1 MTGWYER
8 AIYPALVRLDP
19 ERAHWL
25 ALRGLSALDRL
36 PGGQWLLRQLCDS
49 PVDDRLAVDCLGR
62 RFPNPLGLAAGFDK
76 DAEAVGAL
84 LALGFGFVEVGTVT
98 PRPQPGNPRP
108 RLWRLPGERALVNAL
123 GFPSTGMA
131 AVRARLAGRQF
142 PGVVGINLGKNRETP
157 LERAAEDY
165 LAVLA
170 TLWDVADYLV
180 VNVSSPNT
188 PGLRELQA
196 RSALVELLRALGE
209 ENRRLARLHRL
220 RPRPLLVKLAPDLD
234 IADAGHM
241 ASDAAALEGGADGL
255 VVANTSTDRSLLC
268 RPLPGFPGGISGR
281 PLRAR
286 ATALTREAYRRAG
299 GHLVIVGVGGISSAE
314 DAIERLRAGASLVQ
328 LYTAFVYEGPGLPA
342 RILRGLLAY
351 LEREGLRSVEQL
363 VGVDA

>member
-8 AIYPALVRLDP
+8 AVYSALVRLDA
-19 ERAHWL
+19 ERAHRL
-25 ALRGLSALDRL
+25 ALRGLSVFDRV
-36 PGGQWLLRQLCDS
+36 PGGCQLLRWLCD
-49 PVDDRLAVDCLGR
+49 PPADDRLAVDCLGR

-108 RLWRLPGERALVNAL
+108 RLWRLPEERALVNAL
-123 GFPSTGMA
+123 GFPSAGMA
-131 AVRARLAGRQF
+131 AVRARLAGRRF
-142 PGVVGINLGKNRETP
+142 SGVIGINLGKNRETP

-165 LAVLA
+165 VAVLA
-170 TLWDVADYLV
+170 ALWDVADYLV

-196 RSALVELLRALGE
+196 RAALVDLLRALGE
-209 ENRRLARLHRL
+209 ENRRLARLRQL
-220 RPRPLLVKLAPDLD
+220 RPRPLLVKIAPDLD
-234 IADAGHM
+234 LSGLEQVVE
-241 ASDAAALEGGADGL
+241 AALEGGAQGL
-255 VVANTSTDRSLLC
+255 VIANTSTDRRLLC
-268 RPLPGFPGGISGR
+268 CSVPDLPGGISGR

-286 ATALTREAYRRAG
+286 ATDLTREAYRLAG
-299 GHLVIVGVGGISSAE
+299 DRLAIIGVGGIGLAE
-314 DAIERLRAGASLVQ
+314 DTIERLRAGASLVQ
-328 LYTAFVYEGPGLPA
+328 LYTAFVYEGPALPA

>member
-8 AIYPALVRLDP
+8 AVYPALARLDP
-19 ERAHWL
+19 ERAHRL
-25 ALRGLSALDRL
+25 ALRGLSVFDRL
-36 PGGQWLLRQLCDS
+36 PGGCRLLRRLCD
-49 PVDDRLAVDCLGR
+49 PPADDRLAVDCLGR

-108 RLWRLPGERALVNAL
+108 RLWRLPEERALVNAL
-123 GFPSTGMA
+123 GFPSAGMA
-131 AVRARLAGRQF
+131 AVRARLVGRQF
-142 PGVVGINLGKNRETP
+142 PGVVGVNLGKNRETP
-157 LERAAEDY
+157 LERATEDY
-165 LAVLA
+165 VAVLA
-170 TLWDVADYLV
+170 ALWDVADYLV

-196 RSALVELLRALGE
+196 RAALVELLQALGE
-209 ENRRLARLHRL
+209 ENRRLARLRQL
-220 RPRPLLVKLAPDLD
+220 RPRPLLVKIAPDLD
-234 IADAGHM
+234 LGGLEQVIE
-241 ASDAAALEGGADGL
+241 AALEGDAQGL
-255 VVANTSTDRSLLC
+255 VIANTSTDRRLLC
-268 RPLPGFPGGISGR
+268 RPAPDLPGGISGR

-286 ATALTREAYRRAG
+286 ATELTREAYRQAG
-299 GHLVIVGVGGISSAE
+299 DRLAIIGVGGIGSAE
-314 DAIERLRAGASLVQ
+314 DAVERLRAGTSLVQ
-328 LYTAFVYEGPGLPA
+328 LYTAFVYEGPGLPV

>member
-8 AIYPALVRLDP
+8 AVYPALARLDP
-19 ERAHWL
+19 ERAHRL
-25 ALRGLSALDRL
+25 ALRGLSAFDRL
-36 PGGQWLLRQLCDS
+36 PGGCRLLCRLCD
-49 PVDDRLAVDCLGR
+49 PPADDRLAVDCLGR

-84 LALGFGFVEVGTVT
+84 LGLGFGFVEVGTVT

-108 RLWRLPGERALVNAL
+108 RLWRLPEERALINAL
-123 GFPSTGMA
+123 GFPSAGMA
-131 AVRARLAGRQF
+131 AVRARLAGRRF

-165 LAVLA
+165 VAVLA
-170 TLWDVADYLV
+170 ALWDVADYLV

-196 RSALVELLRALGE
+196 RAALVDLLQALDE
-209 ENRRLARLHRL
+209 ENRRLARLRRL
-220 RPRPLLVKLAPDLD
+220 RPRPLLVKIAPDLD
-234 IADAGHM
+234 FGELEQVVE
-241 ASDAAALEGGADGL
+241 AALEGGVQGL
-255 VVANTSTDRSLLC
+255 VIANTSTDRRLLC
-268 RPLPGFPGGISGR
+268 HPAPDLPGGISGR

-286 ATALTREAYRRAG
+286 ATELTREAYRQAG
-299 GHLVIVGVGGISSAE
+299 DRLAIIGVGGIGSAE
-314 DAIERLRAGASLVQ
+314 DVIERLRAGASLVQ
-328 LYTAFVYEGPGLPA
+328 LYTAFIYEGPALPA

-363 VGVDA
+363 IGVDA

>member
-8 AIYPALVRLDP
+8 AIYPALAQLDP
-19 ERAHWL
+19 ERAHRQ
-25 ALRGLSALDRL
+25 ALRGLSALERF
-36 PGGQWLLRQLCDS
+36 PSGRRLLRQLCD
-49 PVDDRLAVDCLGR
+49 PPADDRLAVDRLGR

-108 RLWRLPGERALVNAL
+108 RLWRLPEERALVNAL
-123 GFPSTGMA
+123 GFPSAGMA
-131 AVRARLAGRQF
+131 AMRARLAGRQF
-142 PGVVGINLGKNRETP
+142 PGAIGVNLGKNRETP

-170 TLWDVADYLV
+170 ALWDVADYLV

-196 RSALVELLRALGE
+196 RSVLVELLRALGE
-209 ENRRLARLHRL
+209 ENRRLARLRRL

-234 IADAGHM
+234 IAGLEQAI
-241 ASDAAALEGGADGL
+241 AAALEGGADGL
-255 VVANTSTDRSLLC
+255 VVANTSTDRRLLR
-268 RPLPGFPGGISGR
+268 RPAPDFLGGISGR

-299 GHLVIVGVGGISSAE
+299 GRLVIVGVGGIGSAE

-328 LYTAFVYEGPGLPA
+328 LYTALIYEGPGLPA

-351 LEREGLRSVEQL
+351 LEQEGLRSVEQL